1 LAQRAKLIKY
11 LACLTTTS
19 CCESNTDVSNW
30 TSVGHIVI
38 KRTNVILIERRQL
51 PYSDTTRT
59 ISEMSL
65 SRQIWTG
72 WSEKEPEFDLRTWIS
87 LCYFQNKK
95 LKYWNKS
102 TKSTE
107 DTLMH
112 TRSVRPIPTQTHFV
126 ISSKTK
132 DNIFGFLR
140 KWNWYYLYF
149 WLRLQVSIII
159 YHTL

>member
-1 LAQRAKLIKY
+1 MNFGRSHCDQKDQRDPNWAKTVAILKHI
-11 LACLTTTS
+11 LT
-19 CCESNTDVSNW
+19 
-30 TSVGHIVI
+30 
-38 KRTNVILIERRQL
+38 
-51 PYSDTTRT
+51 DTTRT

-65 SRQIWTG
+65 SRHIWTG

-112 TRSVRPIPTQTHFV
+112 TRSVRPIPTKTHFV

-140 KWNWYYLYF
+140 KWNWYYLFF
-149 WLRLQVSIII
+149 WLRLQVSTIVYSIR
-159 YHTL
+159 YVDEVKLGQKG